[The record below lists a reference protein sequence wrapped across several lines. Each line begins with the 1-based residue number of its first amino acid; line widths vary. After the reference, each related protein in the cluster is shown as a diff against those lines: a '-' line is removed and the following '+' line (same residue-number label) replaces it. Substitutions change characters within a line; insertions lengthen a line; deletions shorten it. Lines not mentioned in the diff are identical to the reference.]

1 MAWMGKTYV
10 DYVREA
16 LRVVGQTSLED
27 ARAAFD
33 AGPAAATF
41 LDIREPN
48 EIAIGA
54 IPDALV
60 IPRGRLESDAPDW
73 LFDPHGRIICYCSSG
88 KRSALAAKTLQEMGF
103 TNVTTL
109 AGGYAAW
116 RDGGQPIGPP
126 RAM

>member
-1 MAWMGKTYV
+1 MPKTYE

-16 LRVVGQTSLED
+16 LLVVRQTSLKD

-33 AGPAAATF
+33 AGPTAATF

-48 EIAIGA
+48 EIVIGA

-73 LFDPHGRIICYCSSG
+73 LFDPAGRVICYCSSG

-103 TNVTTL
+103 TSVRSL
-109 AGGYAAW
+109 AEGFAGW
-116 RDGGQPIGPP
+116 LRRDYPVE
-126 RAM
+126 R